1 MNIGICDD
9 DKQTRKQLS
18 DLCQNLGYNK
28 VYEFK
33 SGEELLNSDICSKL
47 TLVFLDIEMSGMT
60 GIDVKN
66 KMEKSCPFTL
76 IIFNT
81 SHNEKVNDAFG
92 RNVISFIYKTFS
104 EISIRHN
111 IEKAAFLCRNFLP
124 IKIDNNT
131 SIPCED
137 ILYLC
142 SEQKYSIFHTKNGNS
157 ILSRKP
163 LKNWAKELD
172 EFDFCPISR
181 STIINLKHYKKIE
194 NKTII
199 LYNGASFPISR
210 RYTNLVQKRF
220 DQYILDMMRAR

>member
-92 RNVISFIYKTFS
+92 RNVISFISKPFS

-163 LKNWAKELD
+163 LKNWA
-172 EFDFCPISR
+172 
-181 STIINLKHYKKIE
+181 NLKHYKKIE
-194 NKTII
+194 NKKII